1 MCGIVGYL
9 ASKDRAADREI
20 LAAMAGSI
28 AYRGPDGQG
37 IHTDGRLG
45 LGHRRLAIIDLAT
58 GDQPMQSV
66 DGSLWIVFNGEI
78 YNFQSL
84 RTELETTGHRFAT
97 RSDTEVILAAYRQW
111 GPACLERL
119 RGMFALA
126 LWDQREKR
134 LFLARDRMGKKPLY
148 YARVDGAFVFASEI
162 AALLA
167 YPGLS
172 REIDCEAVGLY
183 LGLQYVPDP
192 LSAFKAIRKLPPGHC
207 LALDEHG
214 QERVERYHTPAFE
227 PKWTAD
233 EEHLCEQLRTTLSEA
248 VRLRLIADV
257 PLGAHLSGGVDS
269 SIVTAL
275 MAEHA
280 DAAVKTF
287 SIGFREQG
295 FSELPKARLVA
306 ERYGCE
312 HHEFIVDFGHVPDAL
327 TRVAAHCGEPF
338 ADPSA
343 LPSLFLARMTRGH
356 VTVAL
361 NGDGGDELFAGYQ
374 RYWLDPLAAPY
385 AALPRFVTQ
394 ELVPALAGL
403 LPRGADRPIETD
415 WAEGFRRL
423 AQVAAISDK
432 ASILRWGSYFAP
444 WQARELWREDVRPQA
459 DAERWLANAFDQAR
473 AKTFL
478 DRTLACD
485 QACYLPGDLLVK
497 ADRMAM
503 AHSLE
508 GRSPLLDQD
517 LAAFAARLP
526 ARMKLR
532 GRRGKYLL
540 RKAFAH
546 LLPPEVLAQ
555 GKQGFGVPVSTWLRE
570 DLHAWCRERL
580 LHGEATRRLFRA
592 QPIVRLLDEHRA
604 GKADHGKRLW
614 ALLSLE
620 EWLRTVVRP

>member
-9 ASKDRAADREI
+9 AAKGRAADPEI
-20 LAAMAGSI
+20 LSAMAERL
-28 AYRGPDGQG
+28 AHRGPDGQG
-37 IHTDGRLG
+37 LHIDGRLG

-58 GDQPMQSV
+58 GDQPMRGV
-66 DGSLWIVFNGEI
+66 DDPLWIVFNGEI

-84 RTELETTGHRFAT
+84 RAELEEKGQRFAT

-111 GPACLERL
+111 GPACLNRL

-126 LWDQREKR
+126 LWDEREKR

-162 AALLA
+162 SALLA
-167 YPGLS
+167 YPGMS
-172 REIDCEAVGLY
+172 REIDFEAVGLY

-192 LSAFKAIRKLPPGHC
+192 LSAFAAIRKLPPAHS
-207 LALDEHG
+207 LTLDQHG
-214 QERVERYHTPAFE
+214 QVSVEGYHTPAFE
-227 PKWTAD
+227 PKWTAG
-233 EEHLCEQLRTTLSEA
+233 EEELCEELRATLSEA

-275 MAEHA
+275 MAQHA
-280 DAAVKTF
+280 GAPVKTF

-312 HHEFIVDFGHVPDAL
+312 HHEFVVDFGHAPHAL
-327 TRVAAHCGEPF
+327 TRVVAHCGEPF

-343 LPSLFLARMTRGH
+343 LPSLFLARMTRDH

-374 RYWLDPLAAPY
+374 RYWLDPLVAPY
-385 AALPRFVTQ
+385 AALPGLVTRR
-394 ELVPALAGL
+394 LVPALAGL
-403 LPRGADRPIETD
+403 LPRRADRPIETD
-415 WAEGFRRL
+415 WIEGIRRL

-444 WQARELWREDVRPQA
+444 WQAAELWREEVRPRA
-459 DAERWLANAFDQAR
+459 DAEAWLARAFDQSR

-485 QACYLPGDLLVK
+485 QACYLPGDLLAK

-508 GRSPLLDQD
+508 GRSPLLDQE

-555 GKQGFGVPVSTWLRE
+555 GKQGFGVPVGKWLRE

-580 LHGEATRRLFRA
+580 LHGEAARLMLRA
-592 QPIVRLLDEHRA
+592 EPMTRLLDEHRS
-604 GKADHGKRLW
+604 GKVDHGKRLW